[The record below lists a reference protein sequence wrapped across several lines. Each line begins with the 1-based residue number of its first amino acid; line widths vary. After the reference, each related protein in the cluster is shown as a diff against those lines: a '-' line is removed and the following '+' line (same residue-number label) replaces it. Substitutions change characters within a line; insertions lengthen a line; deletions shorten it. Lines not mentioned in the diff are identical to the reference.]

1 MEPVKGGFVELDTH
15 KLDRDEL
22 VMLGM
27 KEAMDKW
34 VQELSFQAM
43 ATEHPG
49 VRAVLSEVV
58 NRMASARDD
67 ISVHLTKSA
76 FRHKTGRFNEL
87 KGRTDGRHDANG

>member
-27 KEAMDKW
+27 KEAMDHW
-34 VQELSFQAM
+34 CGELCAQAM
-43 ATEHPG
+43 MTEHPG
-49 VRAVLSEVV
+49 VRHVISTIVDK
-58 NRMASARDD
+58 MASARDD

-87 KGRTDGRHDANG
+87 EGAN